1 MENSW
6 GHSQPEQWSSGA
18 MESLLIVNIDWSQG
32 HKKPQLPEPHPASAR
47 GLSYL
52 TLHLITFLI
61 IRDITVWINHHII
74 IIIIS
79 SDCGGD
85 HASDAHCW
93 IIKNIISKIFF
104 IDFKLIFP
112 GSLFSISLIE
122 TDLHLNINWKLSTF
136 KISTSN
142 CWFPANR
149 SPLHQNI
156 HQKYCFLDCQ
166 KR

>member
-1 MENSW
+1 MLPQDILYISKSVNSAIIY
-6 GHSQPEQWSSGA
+6 GISRISSISSSQPISLNTTSYIGLHGSSLR
-18 MESLLIVNIDWSQG
+18 ENPPRTVCKQ
-32 HKKPQLPEPHPASAR
+32 QLGVTR
-47 GLSYL
+47 
-52 TLHLITFLI
+52 
-61 IRDITVWINHHII
+61 N
-74 IIIIS
+74 IIS

-112 GSLFSISLIE
+112 GSLFSILLIE

>member
-1 MENSW
+1 MPQDILYISKSVNSAIIYGILKVSCVSSSRPISLNTTFHIGLHGASLRENPPRTVCK
-6 GHSQPEQWSSGA
+6 Q
-18 MESLLIVNIDWSQG
+18 
-32 HKKPQLPEPHPASAR
+32 QLGVTR
-47 GLSYL
+47 
-52 TLHLITFLI
+52 
-61 IRDITVWINHHII
+61 N
-74 IIIIS
+74 IIS

-136 KISTSN
+136 QVFN
-142 CWFPANR
+142 F
-149 SPLHQNI
+149 QN
-156 HQKYCFLDCQ
+156 LVE
-166 KR
+166 RNL